1 VQQVQK
7 VIGASKLKLKVTPSL
22 QGGCNKI
29 ALHVPTQT
37 VLVGLGKRS
46 NCLFYNPII
55 IKYDFIKVLKYQNQV
70 KGF

>member
-1 VQQVQK
+1 MK
-7 VIGASKLKLKVTPSL
+7 VNI
-22 QGGCNKI
+22 
-29 ALHVPTQT
+29 PTQT

>member
-1 VQQVQK
+1 VSLYKNPQFSDQK
-7 VIGASKLKLKVTPSL
+7 RRGRVVVHTKGI
-22 QGGCNKI
+22 
-29 ALHVPTQT
+29 PTQT

-55 IKYDFIKVLKYQNQV
+55 IKYDFIKVLKYIKVLKHQNQV

>member
-1 VQQVQK
+1 MLYNMY
-7 VIGASKLKLKVTPSL
+7 IYIYNMHIHIIYPHT
-22 QGGCNKI
+22 
-29 ALHVPTQT
+29 T